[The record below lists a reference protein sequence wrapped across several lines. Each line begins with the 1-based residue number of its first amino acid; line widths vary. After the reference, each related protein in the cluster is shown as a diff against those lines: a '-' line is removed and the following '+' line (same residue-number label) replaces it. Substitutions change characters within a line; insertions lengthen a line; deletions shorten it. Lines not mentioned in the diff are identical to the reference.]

1 MLMRIIVLSTL
12 AIALNFYVTGGAVPA
27 RADKPAAVTEA
38 SFAVTP

>member
-27 RADKPAAVTEA
+27 RADKAATVTEA
-38 SFAVTP
+38 SVTIVP